1 MPVMNSTNI
10 VAPGSKAFNELIRE
24 TFLETFFPLLMF
36 QRFGEAPVQQ
46 TGYNAV
52 IWTKMPRLTNVANQA
67 LLQPGITPNPIDVSI
82 TSVQASA
89 QQYGL
94 YTILSDEL
102 MAIGARLPI
111 AKQSTELIARNMAEI
126 IDEVIQDEVF
136 SGANVSY
143 AATTSGGTPAANRAA
158 LGSTN
163 VMFQYDFYR
172 MYNIL
177 QNRYVPFRKDLGSY
191 LCIISNS
198 VLMSLQTDTTTSLS
212 PSGVRKYLQ
221 PDKVMAGEV
230 DNIANF
236 RIFVTNKIK
245 TFNSNVVVYPT
256 LFAGEQAY
264 GTANLQNLTP
274 IVQGFGSGG
283 TEDPLNQR
291 MTIGA
296 KVFFAAK
303 ILQPD
308 AIQRFESAAVV
319 PQ

>member
-1 MPVMNSTNI
+1 MNSTNI
-10 VAPGSKAFNELIRE
+10 VTPGSKAFNELIRE
-24 TFLETFFPLLMF
+24 TFLETFFPLLEF
-36 QRFGEAPVQQ
+36 QRFGEAPVMQ

-52 IWTKMPRLTNVANQA
+52 IWTKMPRLTNTANQA

-111 AKQSTELIARNMAEI
+111 AQQSTELIARNMAEI

-136 SGANVSY
+136 SGSNVSY

-158 LGSTN
+158 LGSNN
-163 VMFQYDFYR
+163 VMFTQDFFKMR
-172 MYNIL
+172 TIL
-177 QNRYVPFRKDLGSY
+177 KNRYVPFRKDLGSY
-191 LCIISNS
+191 LCIISDS
-198 VLMSLQTDTTTSLS
+198 VYYSLQTDTTTSI
-212 PSGVRKYLQ
+212 GQAAVRKYAQ
-221 PDKVMAGEV
+221 PDQVMAGEV
-230 DNIANF
+230 DKIADF
-236 RIFVTNKIK
+236 RIFTTNKIK
-245 TFNSNVVVYPT
+245 TFNSSVVVYPT

-274 IVQGFGSGG
+274 IVKGFGSGG
-283 TEDPLNQR
+283 TEDPLDQR

-303 ILQPD
+303 ILQPES
-308 AIQRFESAAVV
+308 IQRFESAAAI

>member
-1 MPVMNSTNI
+1 
-10 VAPGSKAFNELIRE
+10 
-24 TFLETFFPLLMF
+24 MF
-36 QRFGEAPVQQ
+36 QQFGEAPVQQ

-52 IWTKMPRLTNVANQA
+52 IWTKMPRLTNVASQA
-67 LLQPGITPNPIDVSI
+67 VLQPGITPNPIDVSI
-82 TSVQASA
+82 TSVQAVA

-111 AKQSTELIARNMAEI
+111 AMQSTKLIAKNMAEI

-136 SGANVSY
+136 AGPNVSY

-158 LGSTN
+158 LGANN

-172 MYNIL
+172 MEQTL
-177 QNRYVPFRKDLGSY
+177 QNRYVPYRSDLGSY

-198 VLMSLQTDTTTSLS
+198 VYFSLETDTTTSLS

-221 PDKVMAGEV
+221 PDQVMNGEV
-230 DNIANF
+230 DRIANF
-236 RIFVTNKIK
+236 RIFQTNKIK
-245 TFNSNVVVYPT
+245 TFNSTVTVYPT

-264 GTANLQNLTP
+264 GTANLQNLTT
-274 IVQGFGSGG
+274 IVKGFGSGG
-283 TEDPLNQR
+283 TEDPLDQR

-303 ILQPD
+303 RLQED
-308 AIQRFESAAVV
+308 SIQRFESAAKI